1 MAGAFLGRSIRRLRQ
16 ERGLTQ
22 AVLASKLGISPS
34 YLNLIEHDG
43 RPVTA
48 SLLIKLSRLLDVGL
62 DVLSGNEEANAL
74 LAVREALTDPELG
87 GESVSELALSAIAA
101 HPDATRAILA
111 LSRALAGARDDAEGL
126 KLPSG
131 RRVRLPWE
139 EARAVFRERSNHFPS
154 LEQAAAEVRGR
165 LGYAPGA
172 DVTQAGDVAQAEMN
186 HAIAEHLRRQHGLVV
201 RVVPLEG
208 MLRHYDAGARVLSL
222 SDLLR
227 RESRG
232 FQMAFQLMLFE
243 ARPAI
248 EELLEQIGAS
258 SAEASALIRIG
269 LLNYA
274 AAALLM
280 PYDAYL
286 ADAKALRYDVE
297 VLAARY
303 AVSYE
308 QAAHRLSTL
317 QAPGNRGVAFF
328 FVRSDAAGNMTKVFS
343 NAGFPFAQRASSCP
357 LWIAN
362 TAFAS
367 SGQTVTQVAL
377 LPDGARFFC
386 FARVVTGVATGWGDP
401 PPRNVVTLGCEIGDA
416 AEVVY
421 ADGIALEQAASR
433 VGVGCRLCDWLDCR
447 SRAYPPLHHRL
458 DFDVNRRLASP
469 MFSGSG
475 RRP

>member
-1 MAGAFLGRSIRRLRQ
+1 MSRAFLGRSVRRVRQ
-16 ERGLTQ
+16 QRSLTQ

-34 YLNLIEHDG
+34 YLNLIEHDE

-62 DVLSGNEEANAL
+62 DVLSGDDEASAL
-74 LAVREALTDPELG
+74 LAVREALTDPEVG
-87 GESVSELALSAIAA
+87 GEAVSEEALSAIAA

-139 EARAVFRERSNHFPS
+139 EARAVFRAHANYFPA
-154 LEQAAAEVRGR
+154 LEAAAEAVRAGLR
-165 LGYAPGA
+165 PAELGPI
-172 DVTQAGDVAQAEMN
+172 AQSEMN
-186 HAIAEHLRRQHGLVV
+186 HALAETLRQRHGLIV
-201 RVVPLEG
+201 RVVPMEG
-208 MLRHYDAGARVLSL
+208 MLREYDAAGRVLSL

-232 FQMAFQLMLFE
+232 FQLAFQLMLFE
-243 ARPAI
+243 AR
-248 EELLEQIGAS
+248 EVVEKLVEQIEAS
-258 SAEASALIRIG
+258 SSEAAALIRVG

-274 AAALLM
+274 AAALVM
-280 PYDAYL
+280 PYEAYL
-286 ADAKALRYDVE
+286 GDAKNLRYDVE
-297 VLAARY
+297 ILAARY

-317 QAPGNRGVAFF
+317 QAPGNRGVPLF
-328 FVRSDAAGNMTKVFS
+328 FVRTDAAGNLTKVFS
-343 NAGFPFAQRASSCP
+343 NAGFPFAQRSSSCP

-367 SGQTVTQVAL
+367 AGQTVTQVAL
-377 LPDGARFFC
+377 LPDGARFLC
-386 FARVVTGVATGWGDP
+386 FARVVTGVSTGWGDP
-401 PPRNVVTLGCEIGDA
+401 PPRNVVTMGCDIEHAGD
-416 AEVVY
+416 VVY
-421 ADGIALEQAASR
+421 ADGIDLARGATR
-433 VGVGCRLCDWLDCR
+433 VGVGCRLCDWVDCR

-458 DFDVNRRLASP
+458 NFDVNQRHASP
-469 MFSGSG
+469 MFAGPG
-475 RRP
+475 RQDGR

>member
-16 ERGLTQ
+16 ERSLTQ

-34 YLNLIEHDG
+34 YLNLIEHDE

-62 DVLSGNEEANAL
+62 EVLSGSAEANAL
-74 LAVREALTDPELG
+74 LAMREALTDPEIG
-87 GESVSELALSAIAA
+87 SEPVSELALSAIAA

-139 EARAVFRERSNHFPS
+139 EARSVFREWSNHFPA
-154 LEQAAAEVRGR
+154 LEAAAEQVRIR
-165 LGYAPGA
+165 LQPAQPGEQAMLAP
-172 DVTQAGDVAQAEMN
+172 AEMN
-186 HAIAEHLRRQHGLVV
+186 HAIAEHLRRSHGLVV

-208 MLRHYDAGARVLSL
+208 MLRHYDTAARVLSL

-232 FQMAFQLMLFE
+232 FQLAFQVMLFE
-243 ARPAI
+243 ARPQV
-248 EELLEQIGAS
+248 EQLVEQIAAS
-258 SAEASALIRIG
+258 SPEAAALIRIG

-280 PYDAYL
+280 PYESYLNDAR
-286 ADAKALRYDVE
+286 ALRYDVE

-317 QAPGNRGVAFF
+317 QAPGHRGIPFF
-328 FVRSDAAGNMTKVFS
+328 FVRTDAAGNLTKVFS
-343 NAGFPFAQRASSCP
+343 NAGFPFAQRSSSCP

-367 SGQTVTQVAL
+367 LGETVTQVAM
-377 LPDGARFFC
+377 LPEGARFLC
-386 FARVVTGVATGWGDP
+386 FARVVTGVAIGWGDP
-401 PPRNVVTLGCEIGDA
+401 PPRNVITLGCEIAYA
-416 AEVVY
+416 ADVVY
-421 ADGIALEQAASR
+421 ADGIALERAATR
-433 VGVGCRLCDWLDCR
+433 IGVGCRLCDWLDCR

-469 MFSGSG
+469 MFSGSS
-475 RRP
+475 RRR